1 MISIRRLLVRE
12 FLIVGTLALLL
23 LLGTRGLAE
32 FWTIR
37 AQATTQAGQS
47 FELLK
52 DGINH
57 HTQDAETLGQSLA
70 LLWRRGA
77 LAPGQPGTELAL
89 EALLRQSSA
98 QNLILVDTLG
108 DLASAH
114 FIDGTYRTR
123 SLVRVDGLMRIQE
136 REWNEAGQVAQSRLL
151 DLPAPDYTQR
161 PWYRQAV
168 DTHTPSWTL
177 PYLFVSPPLPG
188 VTYCLPVKDAQGK
201 VLGAVGVDL
210 RLQELDQLI
219 GKYKPTPGARSFI
232 TTPEGKAIASGNPD
246 AAGAGPLQEA
256 ALAQADAD
264 SEWPMVNAEGRRWL
278 VHRDRLDGSG
288 WMIVAAI
295 PVGDLISMP
304 RRITLSALA
313 IGFATILAIAL
324 RLMAVSRRLTVPLM
338 ELAVASEGLLAEH
351 PVPLAPT
358 DIHELALA
366 REALAAASTSLRER
380 QRLEAELQRI
390 QRLELVGNMAS
401 GLAHDMNN
409 HLAAI
414 QGQVELAGLK
424 APEGPAAPY
433 IARALDACGRMG
445 RLLQD
450 LVAFGRPRQI
460 AMERVD
466 LNALL
471 WQTGRLLEHS
481 RGKPM
486 QVEFDLDPAG
496 PVVLGDRV
504 QLEQV
509 ILNLGFNAKDASPE
523 RGRITLMTRHR
534 DGEACFEISDS
545 GTGMTPEVRE
555 KLFTPF
561 FSTKG
566 AGGGTGLGLAMVASI
581 VKAHGGRITVESEP
595 GFGSIFTVWLPL
607 ASPEPA

>member
-12 FLIVGTLALLL
+12 FLIVGTLALVL

-37 AQATTQAGQS
+37 AQATGQAGQT
-47 FELLK
+47 FGLLK
-52 DGINH
+52 DGLNH
-57 HTQDAETLGQSLA
+57 HTQDAESLGQSLA

-77 LAPGQPGTELAL
+77 LFPGQPGAELGL

-98 QNLILVDTLG
+98 QNLILVDTRG

-114 FIDGTYRTR
+114 LIDGSYRTR
-123 SLVRVDGLMRIQE
+123 SLVRVDGTTRIQE
-136 REWNEAGQVAQSRLL
+136 RQWNDAGQAVESRLL
-151 DLPAPDYTQR
+151 DLPAPDFTQR
-161 PWYRQAV
+161 PWYRQALEV
-168 DTHTPSWTL
+168 RGPSWTL
-177 PYLFVSPPLPG
+177 PYTFVSPQVPG
-188 VTYCLPVKDAQGK
+188 VTYCLPVTNGQGRL
-201 VLGAVGVDL
+201 LGAVGVDL

-219 GKYKPTPGARSFI
+219 GKYKPTPGARAFI
-232 TTPEGKAIASGNPD
+232 TTPDGKVIASGSPDPAGSAPLLQAALAPSD
-246 AAGAGPLQEA
+246 AAG
-256 ALAQADAD
+256 
-264 SEWPMVNAEGRRWL
+264 EWPMVKAEGRRWL
-278 VHRDRLDGSG
+278 VHRGHLDGSG
-288 WMIVAAI
+288 WMILAAI
-295 PVGDLISMP
+295 PVGDLISVP

-313 IGFATILAIAL
+313 IGFATLLVIAL
-324 RLMAVSRRLTVPLM
+324 RLMAVSRRITVPLM

-366 REALAAASTSLRER
+366 REALEAASISLRER

-409 HLAAI
+409 HLSAI
-414 QGQVELAGLK
+414 QGQVELAGMK

-433 IARALDACGRMG
+433 IARALEACGRMG

-450 LVAFGRPRQI
+450 LVAFGKPRQI
-460 AMERVD
+460 AMEQVD

-486 QVEFDLDPAG
+486 RVEFDLDPSG
-496 PVVLGDRV
+496 PMVLGDRV

-523 RGRITLMTRHR
+523 GGRITLMTRHR

-545 GTGMTPEVRE
+545 GTGMAPEVRE

-607 ASPEPA
+607 SVREPA